1 MFFAYFIALFSGI
14 LWGGVTFL
22 YSLLNNSYPI
32 SNNSSFILIILFFI
46 DFIAFISVSFYI
58 FFRKKNRISI
68 LTLSNKGMIFS
79 CLAGILSASAMLCY
93 LFAISTMNSSYIA
106 SISALYPIIGATF
119 SYVLLKEKLSRYA
132 KYGFLIAI
140 FCSALLSYQYDNEFY
155 ILGGVLALCTAFGWG
170 IEIAVSGYAMRYL
183 KFHYVYLFRQ
193 LSSSILYLASFLTL
207 FYIKKDIPDGI
218 NFNIKFILLG
228 IISFSIISYYLYY
241 RAIYYIKPIRAM
253 ILNIT
258 YGVWVVVFEY
268 FFSNSNISISH
279 ILLSLGIVLGCVF
292 VLRENV

>member
-1 MFFAYFIALFSGI
+1 MFFAYFIALFSGV

-32 SNNSSFILIILFFI
+32 SDNSSFILLILFSI
-46 DFIAFISVSFYI
+46 DFIAFISALFYI
-58 FFRKKNRISI
+58 FFKKKNKISI
-68 LTLSNKGMIFS
+68 LNNKGIFFS
-79 CLAGILSASAMLCY
+79 SISGILSASAMLCY

-119 SYVLLKEKLSRYA
+119 SYILLKEKLSRYA

-155 ILGGVLALCTAFGWG
+155 ILGGILALCTAFGWG

-193 LSSSILYLASFLTL
+193 LSSSILYLVSFLTL
-207 FYIKKDIPDGI
+207 LYIKKDIPDSI
-218 NFNIKFILLG
+218 NLNIKFILLG

-258 YGVWVVVFEY
+258 YGVWVVVFEC

-292 VLRENV
+292 VLREDV